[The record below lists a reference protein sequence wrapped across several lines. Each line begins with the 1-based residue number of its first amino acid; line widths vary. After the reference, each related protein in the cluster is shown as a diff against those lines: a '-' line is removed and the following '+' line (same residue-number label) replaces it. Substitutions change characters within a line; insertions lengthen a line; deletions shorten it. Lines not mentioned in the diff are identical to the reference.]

1 MDTLS
6 LRNDIDKP
14 SRQSAERQSSQT
26 STKPASNVLQANFLG
41 KLIGHTVTVYLV
53 NGIRLSGQLQQ
64 MDQYTLLLGG
74 AEGGP
79 PQLVFKHAISTIQ
92 PADTGGGGHRWPPG
106 RMSRNRLPERDYNR
120 AVRDTEDTQTED
132 Y

>member
-6 LRNDIDKP
+6 LRNDIDEP
-14 SRQSAERQSSQT
+14 SRQNAERQSSQT
-26 STKPASNVLQANFLG
+26 STKPASNALQATFLG
-41 KLIGHTVTVYLV
+41 NLIGHLVTVYLV

-74 AEGGP
+74 TEGGP

-106 RMSRNRLPERDYNR
+106 RMGRNRQPERDFNR
-120 AVRDTEDTQTED
+120 AVRDTEGTQTED